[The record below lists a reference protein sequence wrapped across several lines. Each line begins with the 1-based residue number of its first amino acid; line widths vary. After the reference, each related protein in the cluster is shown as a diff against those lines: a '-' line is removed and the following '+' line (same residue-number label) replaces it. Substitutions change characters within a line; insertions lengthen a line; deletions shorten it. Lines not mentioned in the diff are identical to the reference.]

1 MTDLDRM
8 STPLIC
14 CDAIT
19 IQARRP
25 RFNGPC
31 HEKEYLHKK
40 VTDILFY
47 VHMTKSYVI
56 RFLLC
61 ILSEETLNSDGR
73 KFHQYQT
80 TIISTIFMTHN
91 GKKCLPFCS
100 S

>member
-1 MTDLDRM
+1 M

-40 VTDILFY
+40 VTMFFTYIGLK
-47 VHMTKSYVI
+47 V
-56 RFLLC
+56 
-61 ILSEETLNSDGR
+61 
-73 KFHQYQT
+73 
-80 TIISTIFMTHN
+80 
-91 GKKCLPFCS
+91 S
-100 S
+100 SASVFRGVRI